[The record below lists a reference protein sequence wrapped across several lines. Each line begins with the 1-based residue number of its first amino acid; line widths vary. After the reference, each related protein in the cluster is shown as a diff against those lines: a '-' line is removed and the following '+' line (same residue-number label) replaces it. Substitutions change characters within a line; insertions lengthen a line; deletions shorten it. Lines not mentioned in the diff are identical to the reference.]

1 MNDKMLRFSRFV
13 AFRYVSAGRS
23 SHLVSFMS
31 VISVFGLALGIA
43 ILVVVLSVMNGF
55 DKEVRQSVLG
65 VVPHITVSSSENLN
79 QQQWQE
85 IEGMVLENPSVLSI
99 SPVIQALG
107 VSVAGNAH
115 KGVIINGIDVVSEST
130 ASAINRFML
139 TGRLDAL
146 QENKW
151 GIVLGE
157 GLANHLNVALGD
169 TVDLFSTSI
178 SVNPITPLAT
188 FKGFKVVGIYKVGS
202 EELDSELVMVNLPA
216 ARSLFRLRTPFNALH
231 IRTVDV
237 LQAEATRLKLGQS
250 LPDVVDS
257 ESWVA
262 TLGAIYENIQFS
274 RTIISF
280 MLWLLIGVAA
290 FNLVVSLIMI
300 VRDKRGDIAILR
312 TLGASPQTINRIFMW
327 QGCFIGLLGI
337 MIGVVLGVLGSLSVS
352 QLAAFI
358 ERSFS
363 IQLLNAEV
371 YPIDFLPS
379 QLSLV
384 DVLLVVVGVLG
395 LSLLAT
401 IYPAKKAAAIRP
413 AEALRS
419 E

>member
-1 MNDKMLRFSRFV
+1 
-13 AFRYVSAGRS
+13 
-23 SHLVSFMS
+23 MS

-43 ILVVVLSVMNGF
+43 ILIVVLSVMNGF
-55 DKEVRQSVLG
+55 DKEIRQSVLG
-65 VVPHITVSSSENLN
+65 VVPHITISSTENLN

-85 IEGMVLENPSVLSI
+85 IEGMALENPSVLSA
-99 SPVIQALG
+99 SPIIQALG
-107 VSVAGNAH
+107 VAVTGDGH
-115 KGVIINGIDVVSEST
+115 KGVIINGIDVVSESR

-139 TGRLDAL
+139 AGRLDTL
-146 QENKW
+146 QESKW

-169 TVDLFSTSI
+169 KVDLFSTSI

-188 FKGFKVVGIYKVGS
+188 FRGFEVVGIYKVGS

-237 LQAEATRLKLGQS
+237 LQAEGVRTNLEQT

-337 MIGVVLGVLGSLSVS
+337 IIGVALGVLGSLSVS

-379 QLSLV
+379 QLNLI
-384 DVLLVVVGVLG
+384 DVLLVAVGVLG

-401 IYPAKKAAAIRP
+401 VYPAKKAAAIQP
-413 AEALRS
+413 AEALRA